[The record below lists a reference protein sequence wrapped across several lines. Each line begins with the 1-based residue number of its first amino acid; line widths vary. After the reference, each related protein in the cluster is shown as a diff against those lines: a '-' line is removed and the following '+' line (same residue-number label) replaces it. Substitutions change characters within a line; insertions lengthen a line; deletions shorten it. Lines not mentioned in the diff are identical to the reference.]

1 MKIITAWVEEGKDW
15 GMLVGKSF
23 TFETQLCSSSN
34 RGGNLLLWHEIGC
47 FDSQVNNLSKE
58 LHSSLIC
65 KHSIQLHFIM
75 QLYYNITFKSIHF
88 EYFLVKCLYI
98 ICDKIE
104 GED

>member
-1 MKIITAWVEEGKDW
+1 
-15 GMLVGKSF
+15 MLVGKSF

-34 RGGNLLLWHEIGC
+34 REGNLLLWHEIGC

-58 LHSSLIC
+58 LQSSLIC
-65 KHSIQLHFIM
+65 KQSMQLHFIM
-75 QLYYNITFKSIHF
+75 QLYITFKSIHF